1 MWRHA
6 QDRLSILDDYNQS
19 IVKQTKRKKQV
30 TKSKQDT
37 EKVMQQPK
45 INDLLDDPC
54 TCWLYPNGSCLWK
67 KPCPHE

>member
-19 IVKQTKRKKQV
+19 QTKRKKQV
-30 TKSKQDT
+30 TKSQQDT
-37 EKVMQQPK
+37 GKVIQTPP
-45 INDLLDDPC
+45 IDYTLDDPC